1 MTIGLYS
8 NHWLQICQCIY
19 GPSGS
24 GISFANT
31 AVMEKNIFC
40 SLFEEVPMSFAD
52 RNNPYSF
59 NEFLDWRQGVD
70 YYLDDP
76 FIQKVVRHFTGE
88 IWEQVDAEAR
98 SVSARA
104 SFRWRDMADRIARP
118 ELRPFML
125 HYDGHHNR
133 IDRICRPRDTEILEQ
148 EIFSESFFSDKTPPW
163 VKLVK
168 MFLIYQNGEAC
179 VACPITCTE
188 GLVMLLEKYA
198 DTPETKEILRHC
210 KEGSDGDFAI
220 GAQYLSEIQGGSDVP
235 SNVLEAV
242 NENGIWKLY
251 GTKFFCSA
259 THADYAVVTAKP
271 VGSEKVGLFVVPSWL
286 PGNKEKEIRNGYT
299 IDRIKWKMGTSELTT
314 AELTFNG
321 AVAYPVGPL
330 DKGVANVV
338 GIVLTYSRLTVGLSA
353 AAFMTRAVREA
364 EKYTSFRQAFGL
376 LINQFPLVAVQ
387 LERITKTTRRTA
399 AGAFKLY
406 RDFLKL
412 EGGLKGSQGSDEPL
426 PARRN
431 RFNVRELIMLQK
443 IAASWDCTD
452 VIREAMSLFGGH
464 GVMEDFSSLPRLY
477 RDSAI
482 NELWEGPRN
491 VLLTQIHRDLQQA
504 ASWYRP
510 EEFVAEILRE
520 TDPSLVDE
528 LSKEIRALVSH
539 PHLFQQDDVTIDVC
553 RRWDSF
559 CHKFFHAYQDLA
571 LKEVEN

>member
-1 MTIGLYS
+1 
-8 NHWLQICQCIY
+8 
-19 GPSGS
+19 
-24 GISFANT
+24 
-31 AVMEKNIFC
+31 
-40 SLFEEVPMSFAD
+40 MSFAD
-52 RNNPYSF
+52 RNNPYNF
-59 NEFLDWRQGVD
+59 NEFLAWRQGVD
-70 YYLDDP
+70 YYRDDP
-76 FIQKVVRHFTGE
+76 FIQKVVRYFTGE
-88 IWEQVDAEAR
+88 IWEQVDSEAR
-98 SVSARA
+98 AVSAKA

-133 IDRICRPRDTEILEQ
+133 IDRICRPRDTEIMEK
-148 EIFSESFFSDKTPPW
+148 EIFSEAFFADRTPPW

-198 DTPETKEILRHC
+198 DTPETKDILRHC
-210 KEGSDGDFAI
+210 KEGIDGDFAI

-242 NENGIWKLY
+242 NEDGVWKLY

-271 VGSEKVGLFVVPSWL
+271 LGSEKVGLFVVPSWL
-286 PGNKEKEIRNGYT
+286 AGNREKEVRNGYT

-314 AELTFNG
+314 AELTYNG

-364 EKYTSFRQAFGL
+364 EKYASFRQAFGFP
-376 LINQFPLVAVQ
+376 INQFPLVAVQ
-387 LERITKTTRRTA
+387 LARISKTTRRTT

-412 EGGLKGSQGSDEPL
+412 EGGLKGSRGSDEPL
-426 PARRN
+426 QARRN

-504 ASWYRP
+504 TSWYP
-510 EEFVAEILRE
+510 PQEFVAEILKDG
-520 TDPSLVDE
+520 DPSLVDE
-528 LSKEIRALVSH
+528 LSEEIRKLVSH

-553 RRWDSF
+553 RRLDSF
-559 CHKFFHAYQDLA
+559 CQRLFHVYQDLA
-571 LKEVEN
+571 LKEVEK

>member
-1 MTIGLYS
+1 
-8 NHWLQICQCIY
+8 
-19 GPSGS
+19 
-24 GISFANT
+24 
-31 AVMEKNIFC
+31 MEKNIFC

-539 PHLFQQDDVTIDVC
+539 PNLFQNDDVTIDVC